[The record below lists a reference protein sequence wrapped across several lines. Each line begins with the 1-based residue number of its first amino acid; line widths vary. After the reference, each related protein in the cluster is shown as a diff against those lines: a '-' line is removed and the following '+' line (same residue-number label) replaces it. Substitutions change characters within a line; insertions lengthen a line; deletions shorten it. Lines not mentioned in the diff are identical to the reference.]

1 MAFKLSKV
9 GTGFCRSSERVNY
22 RCPASGLSFTLKGS
36 IVMRH
41 FPLKLVCTGL
51 TGILILTGCGGG
63 SSPSGGSSTQ
73 CLLPLAYA
81 DGLSSGT
88 RIDPQAQAV
97 NRQFSA
103 CSIQRVQSLNVGL
116 CIGHAQ
122 INELS
127 AQLLMPNGTVLNL
140 PLQGVNSPGSCLVG
154 GQLYETTL
162 AANPLQSLTSLQG
175 SWSVRVTDNNL
186 VSTNPV
192 GFLVG
197 WSLQASGLQ

>member
-1 MAFKLSKV
+1 
-9 GTGFCRSSERVNY
+9 
-22 RCPASGLSFTLKGS
+22 
-36 IVMRH
+36 MRH

-63 SSPSGGSSTQ
+63 SSPPGGSNTQ
-73 CLLPLAYA
+73 CLLPMAYA
-81 DGLSSGT
+81 DGISSGS

-122 INELS
+122 FNELS
-127 AQLLMPNGTVLNL
+127 AELLMPNGAVASL
-140 PLQGVNSPGSCLVG
+140 PLQGINSPGACLVG
-154 GQLYETTL
+154 GKLYETTL
-162 AANPLQSLTSLQG
+162 PAEPLQSLTSLQG
-175 SWSVRVTDNNL
+175 PWTVRVKDNNL
-186 VSTNPV
+186 VSTAPI
-192 GFLVG
+192 GSLVG